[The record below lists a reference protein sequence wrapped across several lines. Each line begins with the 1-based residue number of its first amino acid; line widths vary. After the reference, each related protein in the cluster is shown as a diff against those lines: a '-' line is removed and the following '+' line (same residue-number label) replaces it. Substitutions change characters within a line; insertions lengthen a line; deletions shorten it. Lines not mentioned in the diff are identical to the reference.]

1 MNILTIDFDWIMGD
15 VIEAYNDD
23 ISAGEDHQQLWD
35 SISKRLPG
43 VNLWP
48 NYSLYLDIKNICNLY
63 KGKLYK
69 ITNHHDIVSY
79 IKEPIDTLINIDHHH
94 DYYKATGVTYN
105 CGNWVRWL
113 HNQKKFK
120 TYIWIPNDSSL
131 LTLADQ
137 NNLSLLTVP
146 PYPMETLYRYKID
159 QVFLCQ
165 SPEWLSPQANELWNL
180 WTPTLDFI
188 EEK

>member
-15 VIEAYNDD
+15 IIETYNGE
-23 ISAGEDHQQLWD
+23 ISSDSDYNTMWD
-35 SISKRLPG
+35 SILLHSPG
-43 VNLWP
+43 VNYWP
-48 NYSLYLDIKNICNLY
+48 NFKLYQDLKDICRIY
-63 KGKLYK
+63 RDKLYK
-69 ITNHHDIVSY
+69 ITNHHDIVPY

-94 DYYKATGVTYN
+94 DYYKASGAHYN

-113 HNQKKFK
+113 HNKGKFK
-120 TYIWIPNDSSL
+120 TYIWVPNDTSVL
-131 LTLADQ
+131 DLADE

-146 PYPMETLYRYKID
+146 PYPMETLFRYKID

-180 WTPTLDFI
+180 WTSTLDFI
-188 EEK
+188 NEK